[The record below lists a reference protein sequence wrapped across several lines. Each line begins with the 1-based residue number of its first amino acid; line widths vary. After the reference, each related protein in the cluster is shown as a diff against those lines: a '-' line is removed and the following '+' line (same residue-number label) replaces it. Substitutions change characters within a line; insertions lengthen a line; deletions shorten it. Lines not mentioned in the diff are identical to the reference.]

1 LKKPKAKKIFK
12 IAFWSFTI
20 LFALFAVLLIIIEK
34 SSSRPDYIIYRSF
47 FMLAGAIMLI
57 YFPKIFFCVF
67 LLLDSI
73 IRLIAKLLN
82 KIFKTTER
90 SIISK
95 IEGIRVFSFAGL
107 AIFAFTFIIIIH
119 GMFIG
124 RTNFETSHVQIAFR
138 NLPKSF
144 DGLKIAQISDMH
156 LGSFNDSLD
165 VKKGIE
171 LLMKEKPDIIFF
183 TGDLINNQA
192 EEAQIML
199 PELKRLHA
207 PMGMYS
213 ILGNHD
219 MSDYRRWNTIEE
231 KTENI
236 SNLVKVEDSAGF
248 MMLRNRHYILK
259 KGCDSIAIIGI
270 DNWGKPPF
278 RKYGDLSKAIKGA
291 ENVAFKILLSHDPS
305 HWDAEV
311 AGKNNIDLTLSGHTH
326 AMQLGID
333 CFGIFWSPVS
343 WKYPHW
349 AGLYNEGLQYLYV
362 NRGFGYIGFPGR
374 IGMTPEITMIELKKK

>member
-1 LKKPKAKKIFK
+1 MAY
-12 IAFWSFTI
+12 WSFNFV
-20 LFALFAVLLIIIEK
+20 FALYAIILIIIEK
-34 SSSRPDYIIYRSF
+34 NSAEPDYIIYRSY
-47 FMLAGAIMLI
+47 FMLAGAVMLV
-57 YFPKIFFCVF
+57 YFPKIFFSVF
-67 LLLDSI
+67 LLIEAI
-73 IRLIAKLLN
+73 IRGIALLLN
-82 KIFKTTER
+82 RIFKSSEISVFKKIAALKIF
-90 SIISK
+90 SIT
-95 IEGIRVFSFAGL
+95 GL
-107 AIFAFTFIIIIH
+107 VIFILTFFIILQ
-119 GMFIG
+119 GMLIG
-124 RTNFETSHVQIAFR
+124 RTDFHTTHVVVPFK

-144 DGLKIAQISDMH
+144 EGLKIAQISDMH

-165 VKKGIE
+165 VRKGIE
-171 LLMKEKPDIIFF
+171 LLMNEKPDIIFF

-192 EEAQIML
+192 EEAEIML

-207 PMGMYS
+207 PMGIYA

-219 MSDYRRWNTIEE
+219 MSDYRRWKTIEE

-236 SNLVKVEDSAGF
+236 SDLIKVEEKAGF
-248 MMLRNRHYILK
+248 VMLRNRNVILRK
-259 KGCDSIAIIGI
+259 NKDSIALIGV

-278 RKYGDLSKAIKGA
+278 RKYGNLPKAMKGV

-311 AGKNNIDLTLSGHTH
+311 EGKNNIDLTLSGHTH
-326 AMQLGID
+326 AMQLGIN

-349 AGLYNEGLQYLYV
+349 AGLYKDGLQYLYV

-374 IGMTPEITMIELKKK
+374 IGMTPEITIIELTKAN